1 MKARNIRPLTGF
13 GILMMPV
20 LRLFTHDRVL
30 LERRAKEGRK
40 IIEERQAERAL
51 KRELAKEAKLFAE
64 LIQDCYTRLGEA
76 HIPRSVVESS
86 EGRRRRSAKVQKV
99 QFEVCKTTPEVL
111 HFKIKVRRRSV
122 LRPWILKNALPYRV
136 FVGDL
141 VRDETIREL
150 EFATERHV
158 EAIHDDPRYGAW
170 IQVYRNQGVG
180 GIPKNVLYRD
190 MLEKYPADMSYG
202 HIVLG
207 VGINRAVHA
216 VSIEEHP
223 HTLIGGSNGSGK
235 SNMVNQ
241 LICSLLRFTDPADL
255 KFILIDLKRLE
266 FSYYKR
272 CGHLHKPIVVEAE
285 DAIDSLQELVNEIKR
300 RTALMDERAKKLS
313 EFNELYPNE
322 RLPRLICVIDEFAE
336 LMFGADANVAK
347 EAERLVKR
355 ISNLGRAVGIHL
367 WICTQR
373 PDSHVIS
380 NAVKINMPLVIAGR
394 TQNAAQSGVILGNG
408 EAAKLPLVPGRMIYQ
423 SGSQQHVIQAPYIS
437 REEILESVAI
447 SSGRAAGIIAIE
459 HTDPIIIRDGLIK
472 YLAEHEM
479 PITASLKGL
488 GITAAM
494 MRQFIKTELVTKEHI
509 IGNDLYELRGD
520 TIVKV
525 DTNAPPVLTIVP
537 VPPAPQ
543 RSVEDD
549 QAART
554 AKALEMMREIRARKA
569 ERQALGA

>member
-1 MKARNIRPLTGF
+1 METREITPLSRLGLLF
-13 GILMMPV
+13 LPV
-20 LRLFTHDRVL
+20 LRIFARDRVL
-30 LERRAKEGRK
+30 LERRAKAGRK
-40 IIEERQAERAL
+40 RLEERRAERAL
-51 KRELAKEAKLFAE
+51 IRTLEKEAKLFGE

-76 HIPRSVVESS
+76 HIPRSVIESS
-86 EGRRRRSAKVQKV
+86 EGRRRRRAKVQKV

-111 HFKIKVRRRSV
+111 HYKIKVRRRSF

-136 FVGDL
+136 FLGDL
-141 VRDETIREL
+141 VREETIREL

-158 EAIHDDPRYGAW
+158 EAVHDDPRYGAW
-170 IQVYRNQGVG
+170 IQVYRNQAVG
-180 GIPKNVLYRD
+180 GIPKNVAYAD

-207 VGINRAVHA
+207 VGVNRTVHA
-216 VSIEEHP
+216 VTIEEHP

-241 LICSLLRFTDPADL
+241 LICSLLRFTDPNDL

-272 CGHLHKPIVVEAE
+272 CGHLHKPIVVEAD
-285 DAIDSLQELVNEIKR
+285 DAIDSLQELVNEIR
-300 RTALMDERAKKLS
+300 NRTALMDERAKKLS
-313 EFNELYPNE
+313 EFNELYPGE
-322 RLPRLICVIDEFAE
+322 RLPRLVCVIDEFAE
-336 LMFGADANVAK
+336 LMFGADASVAK

-373 PDSHVIS
+373 PDRNVVS

-408 EAAKLPLVPGRMIYQ
+408 EAATLPLVPGRMIYQ

-437 REEILESVAI
+437 RDEILESVAI
-447 SSGRAAGIIAIE
+447 SSGRAAGVISIE
-459 HTDPIIIRDGLIK
+459 HTDPVIVRDGLIK
-472 YLAEHEM
+472 FLAESKM

-494 MRQFIKTELVTKEHI
+494 MRQFIKTELVTKKEHI

-520 TIVKV
+520 KIVKIPAG
-525 DTNAPPVLTIVP
+525 APPVLTIVP
-537 VPPAPQ
+537 PAPDP
-543 RSVEDD
+543 SVEND
-549 QAART
+549 QAARA
-554 AKALEMMREIRARKA
+554 AKALEMIREIRARKA
-569 ERQALGA
+569 EREALGA